1 MKVLMFGGTSES
13 KSAKINNDFI
23 AECKK
28 LGMSKIEV
36 VTANMFT
43 NDLKELEA
51 AHNPDIIVR
60 LATKTLDTSLPIVDG
75 MPLVYAFMG
84 PAKVYDEVQKYYT
97 A

>member
-1 MKVLMFGGTSES
+1 MKVLMFGGTSDS
-13 KSAKINNDFI
+13 KTAKISKDFI

-28 LGMSKIEV
+28 RGMGKIEV

-43 NDLKELEA
+43 NDLKELEV

-84 PAKVYDEVQKYYT
+84 PTKVYAEVQKYYT